1 MQLANLFTGIKL
13 RTRGFYIKNNLEV
26 LTQTGVFILKGS
38 PFRKQY
44 YNDRNSISRC
54 HHLELSIVI

>member
-1 MQLANLFTGIKL
+1 MQLANLFTGMKLKHIVFIK
-13 RTRGFYIKNNLEV
+13 KENLEV

-44 YNDRNSISRC
+44 YSDRNSILRR